1 MPRRQWRWTRMTLT
15 RAHYK
20 VDGQLCLHWRPNS
33 ENLRGNLQ
41 IWWQLK
47 NWLQNQLIQQGLSLM
62 II

>member
-1 MPRRQWRWTRMTLT
+1 MPRRQWKWTQMTLT

-20 VDGQLCLHWRPNS
+20 ADGQLCLHWRINS
-33 ENLRGNLQ
+33 QNSRDSWQ

-62 II
+62 TI